1 MDKQFAVIGLGRFGG
16 SICREFAKMGYE
28 VMAVDRDIERVN
40 EYASIAT
47 QAVQAN
53 STDEKALSAL
63 GIRNFNHVIVS
74 IGEDIQSSIL
84 TTLLLKE
91 AGVNKVWVK
100 AQNDYHHKVLEKVG
114 ADRIIHPER
123 DMALRV
129 AQLITSEKIID
140 FIELSN
146 EHSIIEVG
154 VTVKL
159 AGKTLTELDVRAKYG
174 CNIVAIKKDNDIL
187 VSPIANVVLKPGDVL
202 VVIGQNKDL
211 NRFENEGV

>member
-91 AGVNKVWVK
+91 AGVKRVWVK

-154 VTVKL
+154 VTDKL

>member
-28 VMAVDRDIERVN
+28 VMAIDRDMERVN
-40 EYASIAT
+40 EFASIAT

-53 STDEKALSAL
+53 STDEKALNAL

-100 AQNDYHHKVLEKVG
+100 AQNDYHHKVLEKLG

-129 AQLITSEKIID
+129 AQLITSDKIID

-154 VTVKL
+154 VTDKL
-159 AGKTLTELDVRAKYG
+159 SGKTLTELDVRAKYG
-174 CNIVAIKKDNDIL
+174 CNIVAIKKDDEIL

>member
-154 VTVKL
+154 VTDKL

-187 VSPIANVVLKPGDVL
+187 VSPIANVVLRPGDVL
-202 VVIGQNKDL
+202 VVIGQNRDL

>member
-154 VTVKL
+154 VTDKL

-187 VSPIANVVLKPGDVL
+187 VSPIANVVLRPGDVL